1 MSRLSPHSR
10 CQREAV
16 QAILDA
22 GYTQGYAT
30 FWNANVLTELSNGRL
45 ELWHWSD
52 GKQNISNLEDFN
64 DIYAWLQLK
73 SHVEAPPEG
82 KVFVLLSAN
91 EDYYFEFTK
100 KFSQD
105 DVIYRAENYL
115 DYGVK
120 DYIVYGF
127 ESYEELASR
136 LEG

>member
-1 MSRLSPHSR
+1 M
-10 CQREAV
+10 
-16 QAILDA
+16 
-22 GYTQGYAT
+22 
-30 FWNANVLTELSNGRL
+30 
-45 ELWHWSD
+45 
-52 GKQNISNLEDFN
+52 
-64 DIYAWLQLK
+64 
-73 SHVEAPPEG
+73 
-82 KVFVLLSAN
+82 FVLLSAN

-120 DYIVYGF
+120 DYIVYGY